1 MFNAIKS
8 FANMLSLEQGECE
21 KYCREKRLERY
32 RQDGGAVRW
41 IPFHSLM
48 HRILMPLLWCDQFF
62 SGKRL
67 TIFCDKRKKSKK
79 PIIYCPTHIGGVDI
93 EMSFL
98 AIHEP
103 CWLVLG
109 DPRELYRSFDGFLL
123 QANGVILMDV
133 PVKEDRIAAKAQMK
147 DLLKKGGNLLI
158 FPEGVQNISP
168 NSLVNPLFPGAVE
181 LAIECDADIVPIA
194 LCRSGNRYYAN
205 IGEKVSFEGC
215 DLADRYK
222 LSEQLRD
229 KIATLKW
236 EIIESIPRMNR
247 QDVKDSAYDEF
258 LQEVFSLGTSYTWT
272 VDDIKSGIF
281 RPKTVTDPDD
291 VFDFIDRISPSLQ
304 NAFLFSKSD
313 GCSR

>member
-1 MFNAIKS
+1 MFKVLGS
-8 FANMLSLEQGECE
+8 FFYMLSLEQGECE

-32 RQDGGAVRW
+32 RQNGGAVRW
-41 IPFHSLM
+41 IPFHSLV
-48 HRILMPLLWCDQFF
+48 HRFLMPLLWCNQYF

-67 TIFCDKRKKSKK
+67 TIIHDRRKRGRH

-98 AIHEP
+98 SIYDPA
-103 CWLVLG
+103 WLVLG

-133 PVKEDRIAAKAQMK
+133 LIKEDRIAAKAQMK
-147 DLLKKGGNLLI
+147 DLLINGGNLLM

-168 NSLVNPLFPGAVE
+168 NALVNPLFPGAVE
-181 LAIECDADIVPIA
+181 LAIECEADIVPIA

-205 IGEKVSFEGC
+205 IGENINYDSC

-222 LSEQLRD
+222 LTEELRD

-236 EIIESIPRMNR
+236 EIIESIPGIKRC
-247 QDVKDSAYDEF
+247 DVSDTAYSEF
-258 LQEVFSLGTSYTWT
+258 LHEVFSLGTSYTWT
-272 VDDIKSGIF
+272 VDDIRSGMF
-281 RPKTVTDPDD
+281 RPKGVTDSEE
-291 VFDFIDRISPSLQ
+291 VFAFMDKIVPCLR
-304 NAFLFSKSD
+304 NAFLYGEAKKQ
-313 GCSR
+313 